1 MKNVKR
7 NQLKLNGMK
16 VINSFGIYFNLR
28 TEKEKDGTA
37 PIYVSIT
44 VNGQKVLLAT
54 KHRVNVKCWDKNP

>member
-1 MKNVKR
+1 
-7 NQLKLNGMK
+7 MK